1 MEQRGAALRE
11 GVAASVVDAREL
23 VPVKDPHAAAERLAH
38 QVVEVA
44 RHADDQLWLQPL
56 ECPEVALGAG
66 DLAATLAVANSPDGG
81 AYPSGSVVQLVPT
94 EVMVKHPEGTS
105 PATKDWEFFEL
116 TVSPEGSTIAKR
128 GFVDVN
134 NRFGGN
140 CLGCH
145 AKAKPQWDMI
155 CETGHGC
162 DPIPLTKAMVSVI
175 QKTDPRC
182 ESMPVLSA
190 EEKQLLGQLQQLLR

>member
-1 MEQRGAALRE
+1 MIKRHLY
-11 GVAASVVDAREL
+11 
-23 VPVKDPHAAAERLAH
+23 AAARLLL
-38 QVVEVA
+38 VA
-44 RHADDQLWLQPL
+44 IALS
-56 ECPEVALGAG
+56 LGAVSPALTEGKPALEISERDFSCIRDMTPVRGFFVDSLTG
-66 DLAATLAVANSPDGG
+66 DLDATLAVANSPNGG
-81 AYPSGSVVQLVPT
+81 AYPPGSVVQLVPT

-116 TVSPEGSTIAKR
+116 TVSPEGSKIAKR

-162 DPIPLTKAMVSVI
+162 DPIPLTKAMVRVI

-182 ESMPVLSA
+182 ESMPALSA

>member
-1 MEQRGAALRE
+1 MIKRQLHPVLRLLAGMALS
-11 GVAASVVDAREL
+11 VAAAS
-23 VPVKDPHAAAERLAH
+23 
-38 QVVEVA
+38 
-44 RHADDQLWLQPL
+44 
-56 ECPEVALGAG
+56 
-66 DLAATLAVANSPDGG
+66 ATLAEDKPALEIDNRDFSCIRDMTPVRGFFVSSLTGNLDATLAAANSPNGG
-81 AYPSGSVVQLVPT
+81 TYPPGSVVQLVPT

-116 TVSPEGSTIAKR
+116 TVSPTGSEIAKR
-128 GFVDVN
+128 GFADVN

-162 DPIPLTKAMVSVI
+162 DPIPLTKAMISVI

-182 ESMPVLSA
+182 ESMPALSA

>member
-1 MEQRGAALRE
+1 MRNQHPFRRLLVHLLLSIVALS
-11 GVAASVVDAREL
+11 SVQ
-23 VPVKDPHAAAERLAH
+23 AES
-38 QVVEVA
+38 
-44 RHADDQLWLQPL
+44 PL
-56 ECPEVALGAG
+56 EVNESDFNCINDMAPVRGFFVSNLSG
-66 DLAATLAVANSPDGG
+66 DLESTLAVANSPEGG
-81 AYPSGSVVQLVPT
+81 TYPAGSVVQLVPT

-116 TVSPEGSTIAKR
+116 TVSPEGSKIAKR

-162 DPIPLTKAMVSVI
+162 DPIPLTKAMVNVI

-182 ESMPVLSA
+182 ASMPALSA
-190 EEKQLLGQLQQLLR
+190 EEKQLLGQLKQLLR

>member
-1 MEQRGAALRE
+1 MINQRLYSAARRMLVGMALCVGAVSPALTE
-11 GVAASVVDAREL
+11 GKPTLEINESDFSCIRDMTPVRGFFVDSL
-23 VPVKDPHAAAERLAH
+23 T
-38 QVVEVA
+38 
-44 RHADDQLWLQPL
+44 
-56 ECPEVALGAG
+56 G
-66 DLAATLAVANSPDGG
+66 DLDATLAVANSPDGG
-81 AYPSGSVVQLVPT
+81 AYPPGSVVQLVPT

-162 DPIPLTKAMVSVI
+162 DPIPLTKAMVNVI

-182 ESMPVLSA
+182 ESMPALST